1 MPCTPSLLRL
11 HPSRLLSLLAAFAL
25 SIGLLSPSPAAHA
38 APEPAPALPSAAGAS
53 ATLEGTLEVR
63 IEDYPDLTHKTRHYL
78 LTPAGERRELRYR
91 GEPPGHLVS
100 GAKVRARG
108 RLADNLLALD
118 DDNSLTQVSAAPSYS
133 VGVQNTLVLLVNFS
147 DNTSQPYTV
156 SGAQTLMST
165 IDAFMRENSS
175 ERATVSSAVRGW
187 YTLPLSS
194 ATCDIPNIKTH
205 ARTAATA
212 AGVDLSAYTRFVYV
226 FPRIS
231 ACTWAGL
238 AIVGGSPTDTW
249 INGAFDQKTVAHELG
264 HNLGLG
270 HAHSLHCDQSPIG
283 TTCSGYEYGDIEDTM
298 GNSRGHF
305 SAFGKE
311 RLGWLN
317 GTDVPPIT
325 TVEASGSYVLEP
337 FSTTGAGGAKALK
350 VLRGIDPATGDPT
363 YYYLEYRQPQGFD
376 SFLAGVGNLTTG
388 VTLRSAS
395 LSRGAFQL
403 DMTPRS
409 NTTAAAYDLMDG
421 ALAVGSRFT
430 DSDAGVTIAVTW
442 ADASGAGVD
451 VTFGKDSTCKRAA
464 PAVLLSGPTQ
474 AVAAGTAL
482 SYTVAVSN
490 NDSAACT
497 STSFS
502 LARAVPTGWSGTL
515 AANSLV
521 LAPGSA
527 ASTTLTVAS
536 PTSASA
542 GTYNV
547 SATATHGASTSL
559 SGSASSTYTVEAGSS
574 STELSAT
581 LTTDKSS
588 YTLGDTV
595 VSTAAVSAGGS
606 PVAGASVS
614 FTLTKADGKTM
625 TQSVTTGSDGRAIH
639 KYKLKRNDPAG
650 SYQMASVATSSGKSL
665 SNSASFTASR

>member
-1 MPCTPSLLRL
+1 MPCTTSLLRP
-11 HPSRLLSLLAAFAL
+11 HPSRFLSLLAAFAL
-25 SIGLLSPSPAAHA
+25 SIGLLSPAAHA
-38 APEPAPALPSAAGAS
+38 APESLPAAATAAGAA

-100 GAKVRARG
+100 GTKVRARG

-118 DDNSLTQVSAAPSYS
+118 DDSSLTQVSAAPSYS

-156 SGAQTLMST
+156 SGAQSLMDT

-175 ERATVSSAVRGW
+175 EQATVSSAIRGW

-194 ATCDIPNIKTH
+194 ATCDTPNIKTH
-205 ARTAATA
+205 ARAAATA
-212 AGVDLSAYTRFVYV
+212 AGVNLSAYTRFVYV

-238 AIVGGSPTDTW
+238 AIVGGSPTDAW

-270 HAHSLHCDQSPIG
+270 HAQSLHCDQSPIG
-283 TTCSGYEYGDIEDTM
+283 TTCRGYEYGDIEDTM
-298 GNSRGHF
+298 GNGRGHF

-311 RLGWLN
+311 RLGWLS
-317 GTDVPPIT
+317 GAGVPPIT

-337 FSTTGAGGAKALK
+337 FSTAGAGGAKALK
-350 VLRGIDPATGDPT
+350 VLRGTNPVNGEQE
-363 YYYLEYRQPQGFD
+363 YYYLEFRQPQGFD
-376 SFLAGVGNLTTG
+376 SVLGGVGNLTTG
-388 VTLRSAS
+388 VTVRSANAS
-395 LSRGAFQL
+395 WGAYLL
-403 DMTPRS
+403 DMTPNS
-409 NTTAAAYDLMDG
+409 NTIATAYDLMDG
-421 ALAVGSRFT
+421 ALAAGSRFT
-430 DSDAGVTIAVTW
+430 DDSAGVSIAVTW
-442 ADASGAGVD
+442 ADANGAGVD
-451 VTFGKDSTCKRAA
+451 VTFGQDSTCKRTA

-474 AVAAGTAL
+474 AVAGGTAL

-497 STSFS
+497 STGFS
-502 LARAVPTGWSGTL
+502 LARAVPAGWSGTL
-515 AANSLV
+515 AANTLTI
-521 LAPGSA
+521 APGSA

-536 PTSASA
+536 PASASA

-547 SATATHGASTSL
+547 SASATHGVSTSL
-559 SGSASSTYTVEAGSS
+559 NGSASSTYTIEAGSS

-581 LTTDKSS
+581 LATDKAS
-588 YTLGDTV
+588 YTLGETV
-595 VSTAAVSAGGS
+595 ASTATISTGGS

-614 FTLTKADGKTM
+614 FTLTKADGRTV
-625 TQSVTTGSDGRAIH
+625 TQSVTTGNDGRAIH

-650 SYQMASVATSSGKSL
+650 SYRVASIASSSGKSL
-665 SNSASFTASR
+665 SNSASFTASK